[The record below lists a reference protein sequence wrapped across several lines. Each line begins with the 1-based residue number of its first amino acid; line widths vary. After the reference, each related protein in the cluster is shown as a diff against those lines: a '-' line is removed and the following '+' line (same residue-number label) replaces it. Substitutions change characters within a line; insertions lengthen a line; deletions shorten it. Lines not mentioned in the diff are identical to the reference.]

1 MNEDAQA
8 IIERQR
14 THGENFAQA
23 ARSIQ
28 MLNAGKAEFY
38 SPEKW
43 LEIVAKTAKEAFVT
57 GSRAFGTA
65 NDPEKFVY
73 ADADETEKFVVSD
86 TDIAVLISSRGSVK
100 TAVSSL
106 FAISATEE
114 SAYNNGFKIT
124 TPHGVLN
131 IVPLHPLDFACWKLT
146 THHIQRIIAI
156 CPEAKE
162 RIKNRETKLGIF
174 EALTGIHK
182 MLLPYSGYASSD
194 ELQKR
199 ITP

>member
-1 MNEDAQA
+1 MSVDSKA

-23 ARSIQ
+23 ARSVES
-28 MLNAGKAEFY
+28 LKSEKAEFY

-43 LEIVAKTAKEAFVT
+43 LEIVKKTAKEAFVT

-65 NDPEKFVY
+65 KDPEKFVY
-73 ADADETEKFVVSD
+73 SEADETEKWVASD
-86 TDIAVLISSRGSVK
+86 TDVAVLISSRGSVK
-100 TAVSSL
+100 TAVSML
-106 FAISATEE
+106 FAISATED
-114 SAYNNGFKIT
+114 SSYNNGFKIT

-146 THHIQRIIAI
+146 TQHIQRIIAI

-162 RIKNRETKLGIF
+162 RIANRETKLGIF

-182 MLLPYSGYASSD
+182 MLLPYSGYDDAD
-194 ELQKR
+194 DLQRK